1 MVDNRI
7 LGMDA
12 DALYGL
18 NTLHSLTLDR
28 CHLRSMPPVADV
40 KDTLINLAIIQN
52 LVTYIPADYFKG
64 FAQLQTLSLMYNR
77 LAQFPDVYPLNHTL
91 NTIYL
96 VVNRITQMTQS
107 VIPSCSK
114 FKQFSVRRNKLVTLN
129 GSIFGG
135 GHVVMEVSMLDNPWR
150 CDTSLA
156 WLCNLEYGNFTEEF
170 SGRKLQIPMF
180 GRARFSDYNLLEY
193 AQPDLNAG
201 AKIRD
206 FSMLMG
212 VETYMHIPVQ

>member
-64 FAQLQTLSLMYNR
+64 FAQQTLSLMYNR

-91 NTIYL
+91 NTFYL
-96 VVNRITQMTQS
+96 VVNRITQMT
-107 VIPSCSK
+107 
-114 FKQFSVRRNKLVTLN
+114 
-129 GSIFGG
+129 
-135 GHVVMEVSMLDNPWR
+135 
-150 CDTSLA
+150 
-156 WLCNLEYGNFTEEF
+156 
-170 SGRKLQIPMF
+170 
-180 GRARFSDYNLLEY
+180 
-193 AQPDLNAG
+193 
-201 AKIRD
+201 
-206 FSMLMG
+206 
-212 VETYMHIPVQ
+212 